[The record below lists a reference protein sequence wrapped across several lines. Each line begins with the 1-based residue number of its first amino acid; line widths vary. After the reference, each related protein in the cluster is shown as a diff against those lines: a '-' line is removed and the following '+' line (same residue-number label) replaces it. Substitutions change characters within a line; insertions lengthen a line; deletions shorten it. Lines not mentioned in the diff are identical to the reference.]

1 MAFAESLVS
10 TTSSLNYNRGNTKSK
25 LSPQTVYRRVLPYRN
40 ANAVFAIPQHNKI
53 LIHVDESLFSYSMDM
68 IARASQ
74 NATTPKA
81 LDASMEKVSGQDK
94 VNLAKVGFVKGRNIG
109 RSFLYVSMEVYLY
122 PFPLKSCMQ

>member
-1 MAFAESLVS
+1 
-10 TTSSLNYNRGNTKSK
+10 
-25 LSPQTVYRRVLPYRN
+25 
-40 ANAVFAIPQHNKI
+40 
-53 LIHVDESLFSYSMDM
+53 MDM

-109 RSFLYVSMEVYLY
+109 RSFLSVSMEVYLY
-122 PFPLKSCMQ
+122 PIPLKSCMQ